1 VARSESSITDYT
13 GLIGDAG
20 AICALVDPDALRTR
34 LLPVRVELTGYG
46 RGQTIVDQRRRVGE
60 DIVHGTAG
68 TWEVAEVALDVD
80 APRFVKL
87 FLDTLGLSSPRTET

>member
-1 VARSESSITDYT
+1 VAEYT

-20 AICALVDPDALRTR
+20 AICALVDPEALTTR

-68 TWEVAEVALDVD
+68 TWEVVEVALDVD
-80 APRFVKL
+80 APRFARL
-87 FLDTLGLSSPRTET
+87 FLDTLGLSPLAN